1 MKLAQ
6 TKIELAQQI
15 LETND
20 KALISKIKELFDE
33 EQNEW
38 WNKLP
43 INVQESIT
51 ESLSQIE
58 NNNTFSNTE
67 AFKRFKKWQKK

>member
-43 INVQESIT
+43 ITVQESIT

-58 NNNTFSNTE
+58 SNNTFSNTD

>member
-58 NNNTFSNTE
+58 SNNTFSNTE

>member
-1 MKLAQ
+1 V
-6 TKIELAQQI
+6 
-15 LETND
+15 
-20 KALISKIKELFDE
+20 LISKIKELFDE

-38 WNKLP
+38 WNKLAVT
-43 INVQESIT
+43 VQESIT

-58 NNNTFSNTE
+58 SNNTFSNTD

>member
-38 WNKLP
+38 WNTLP
-43 INVQESIT
+43 LTVQESIT

-58 NNNTFSNTE
+58 SNNTFSNTD